1 MSIETTTKLATVT
14 VGAGGIA
21 SVSFS
26 NIPQTYT
33 DLKLVVS
40 ARSTRN
46 NATYPVDNL
55 NIAFNG
61 ASAGVSV
68 AQRSLYTYEATG
80 SQIIASGNDTYL
92 NNFMIKADGGTAST
106 FSSGE
111 VYVSNYTSSNVK
123 PISMDS
129 VAENNSTKAWLM
141 FNAGVSLIT
150 APITSIQ
157 MYALS
162 GNLVQHSTFT
172 LYGVKA
178 MRTAVGSSIKATG
191 GTISFDGTYVTHT
204 FNSTGLFTPTANLL
218 VDYLVVAGG
227 AGGAGSDG
235 VASGGGGGGAGGLRS
250 TVTATGGGG
259 SLETALSLTSGT
271 GYAVTIGS
279 GGAAG
284 GAGQNNGS
292 NGSNSAFSSITST
305 GGGGG
310 SWGQRVAVATASNG
324 GSGGG
329 GGSTN
334 LSGANRSNGGAGTAS
349 QGYEGGY
356 SAQAP
361 NAAAGGGGAG
371 QSGREADIT
380 GAGRAGGFGVATS
393 ISGTSITYA
402 GGGGGGNSNTNSINA
417 GGIGGGGAG
426 ARTGVN
432 ATSGTSN
439 TGGGGGGG
447 QGGGAGAAGGS
458 GIVIVR
464 YKA

>member
-162 GNLVQHSTFT
+162 GNLVEHSTFT

-204 FNSTGLFTPTANLL
+204 FNSTGLFTPTQSLIA
-218 VDYLVVAGG
+218 DYLVVAGG
-227 AGGAGSDG
+227 GGGGRTGGGGGAGGFRTSIGGSSLFLTTTSYAVTVGAGGAGTNTDGATGSSGSDSVFSTITSSG
-235 VASGGGGGGAGGLRS
+235 GGGGGSIGINGAAGGSGGGGGTNDSGTPYYTGGAGNTPSTSPSQGNTGGIGGGGYPTRAGGGGGGAG
-250 TVTATGGGG
+250 
-259 SLETALSLTSGT
+259 
-271 GYAVTIGS
+271 AV
-279 GGAAG
+279 GGAAAGASSGNG
-284 GAGQNNGS
+284 GNGS
-292 NGSNSAFSSITST
+292 ASSIT
-305 GGGGG
+305 
-310 SWGQRVAVATASNG
+310 
-324 GSGGG
+324 
-329 GGSTN
+329 
-334 LSGANRSNGGAGTAS
+334 
-349 QGYEGGY
+349 
-356 SAQAP
+356 
-361 NAAAGGGGAG
+361 
-371 QSGREADIT
+371 
-380 GAGRAGGFGVATS
+380 
-393 ISGTSITYA
+393 GTSVTYA
-402 GGGGGGNSNTNSINA
+402 GGGGSLGATGGT
-417 GGIGGGGAG
+417 GGGGTESVNVG
-426 ARTGVN
+426 N
-432 ATSGTSN
+432 ATVN
-439 TGGGGGGG
+439 TGGGGAARNASTGGT
-447 QGGGAGAAGGS
+447 GGS
-458 GIVIVR
+458 GIVVIR

>member
-204 FNSTGLFTPTANLL
+204 FNSTGLFTPTQSLIA
-218 VDYLVVAGG
+218 DYLVVAGG
-227 AGGAGSDG
+227 GGGGS
-235 VASGGGGGGAGGLRS
+235 SNNSGGGGAGGLRS

-259 SLETALSLTSGT
+259 SLEATLSLTGGI
-271 GYAVTIGS
+271 GYAVTIG
-279 GGAAG
+279 AG
-284 GAGQNNGS
+284 GAGGVGS
-292 NGSNSAFSSITST
+292 NVTGTSGGDSGFSSI
-305 GGGGG
+305 
-310 SWGQRVAVATASNG
+310 VA
-324 GSGGG
+324 
-329 GGSTN
+329 
-334 LSGANRSNGGAGTAS
+334 
-349 QGYEGGY
+349 
-356 SAQAP
+356 
-361 NAAAGGGGAG
+361 
-371 QSGREADIT
+371 
-380 GAGRAGGFGVATS
+380 
-393 ISGTSITYA
+393 
-402 GGGGGGNSNTNSINA
+402 
-417 GGIGGGGAG
+417 
-426 ARTGVN
+426 
-432 ATSGTSN
+432 

-447 QGGGAGAAGGS
+447 ENSNGAAGGSSGGGGYNGNAGTRTASPVQGTNGANGSLSAPYPAGGGGGAGAAGSGAQGGNGQTISITGSSITYGGGGSGGRSSTPVAGGTGGGGSGGQNGGTAPTAGTVNLGGGGGGGAVHSGAAGGS
-458 GIVIVR
+458 GIVVIR

>member
-106 FSSGE
+106 FSNGE

-162 GNLVQHSTFT
+162 GDLVQHSTFT

-204 FNSTGLFTPTANLL
+204 FNSTGLFTPTQSLIA
-218 VDYLVVAGG
+218 DYLVVAGG
-227 AGGAGSDG
+227 GGGGS
-235 VASGGGGGGAGGLRS
+235 SNNSGGGGAGGLRS

-259 SLETALSLTSGT
+259 SLEAALSLTGGS
-271 GYAVTIGS
+271 GYAVTIG
-279 GGAAG
+279 AG
-284 GAGQNNGS
+284 GAGGVGS
-292 NGSNSAFSSITST
+292 NVTGTNGGDSGFSSI
-305 GGGGG
+305 
-310 SWGQRVAVATASNG
+310 VA
-324 GSGGG
+324 
-329 GGSTN
+329 
-334 LSGANRSNGGAGTAS
+334 
-349 QGYEGGY
+349 
-356 SAQAP
+356 
-361 NAAAGGGGAG
+361 
-371 QSGREADIT
+371 
-380 GAGRAGGFGVATS
+380 
-393 ISGTSITYA
+393 
-402 GGGGGGNSNTNSINA
+402 
-417 GGIGGGGAG
+417 
-426 ARTGVN
+426 
-432 ATSGTSN
+432 

-447 QGGGAGAAGGS
+447 ENSNGAAGGSSGGGGYNGNAGTRTASPVQGNNGANGSLSAPFPAGGGGGAGAAGSGAQGGNGQTISITGLSITYGGGGSGGRSSTPVAGGTGGGGSGGQNGGTAPTAGTVNLGGGGGGGAVSSGAAGGS
-458 GIVIVR
+458 GIVVIR